1 MNKLKLILTPL
12 LFVIAVC
19 LIAAGILD
27 GGFADVLGKARM
39 ICFECI
45 GIG

>member
-1 MNKLKLILTPL
+1 MKKHFITMLVLIISI
-12 LFVIAVC
+12 FFI
-19 LIAAGILD
+19 LIGVYKKQEI
-27 GGFADVLGKARM
+27 DVYNKARM